1 MPVYVTKGSGSGS
14 VTLQAT
20 SESDPTKSVSA
31 SCSEGNVGGTVPAT
45 LSLVARHAGD
55 LRPVH
60 AGRRARLHGHHVGQ
74 RDLDGR

>member
-1 MPVYVTKGSGSGS
+1 MPVYVTKGAGAGS

-45 LSLVARHAGD
+45 LSLALGTPASFGPFTPGVAQR
-55 LRPVH
+55 V
-60 AGRRARLHGHHVGQ
+60 HGHHVGQ